1 MPEYDTTM
9 YVLTMALISLNHI
22 ISSGDR
28 VTLEHEYADIIDNLD
43 IYRINIDPDFRC
55 LFEEISQ
62 VIGKR
67 RLDDEIRQIIAYAES
82 EQVSKSPWRKS
93 IDKFFK
99 SFLDNPKGWWEQ
111 PGFSLFNFGASVY
124 QEYSVQQ
131 NDSSLRLN
139 EEELRVWRIAKQA
152 PERTAKIA
160 V

>member
-9 YVLTMALISLNHI
+9 YVLTMVLISLNRI
-22 ISSGDR
+22 ISLGDR
-28 VTLEHEYADIIDNLD
+28 IALEREYADIIDNLD
-43 IYRINIDPDFRC
+43 IHRINIDPDFIC

-82 EQVSKSPWRKS
+82 EQVRKSPWRKS

-111 PGFSLFNFGASVY
+111 PGFSLLTLEHQYTKNIVI
-124 QEYSVQQ
+124 
-131 NDSSLRLN
+131 N
-139 EEELRVWRIAKQA
+139 KM
-152 PERTAKIA
+152 TA
-160 V
+160 VLG